1 MVQIRIGFPLKSIL
15 ISEYGKR
22 EFKNAFRKHWKKYFS
37 VSVNEKRKT
46 ENGKGKKT
54 VSQTLNLDVCDGVF
68 WFLVF
73 GFWFLVFGVCPFL
86 AF

>member
-1 MVQIRIGFPLKSIL
+1 MVQIRTGCPLKSIL

-46 ENGKGKKT
+46 ENGKSKKT
-54 VSQTLNLDVCDGVF
+54 FSQTLNLGLFKGVN
-68 WFLVF
+68 L
-73 GFWFLVFGVCPFL
+73 P
-86 AF
+86 